1 MRTNAPLQYLAP
13 GWFSVVMGL
22 AGLALAWQA
31 SSSTLGES
39 STGVALVLGSLAL
52 VVFVVLL
59 ALSVWRA
66 VHHTKALAEDLRH
79 PVRHGF
85 VAALPVALLL
95 LVALA
100 TGLGVRGAWLSAVW
114 WLAALG
120 QLWATVWVLKRWL
133 VATPVAAAAPAATST
148 VPASLQGLIQ
158 GALVSP
164 TPPARAASPAPSV
177 PAVPPFWP
185 SVTPVLFI
193 PVVGNVVAPL
203 AGLAM
208 GYPVWSAAQLGVGLL
223 LWPVVLGLLLV
234 RRAVQGPL
242 PDRLLPTWFI
252 TVAPPSVIGGVA
264 LALQAPLP
272 VVAGL
277 WGMALF
283 FLLWAGSIAQQAVNQ
298 PFSLTF
304 WAVSFPLAS
313 FTSLT
318 FKLGLLSQSAGLQNA
333 ATLLLA
339 LTSLVVFGLTLA
351 TVRGL
356 REGSLLAPEPVA
368 PIIPVSA

>member
-1 MRTNAPLQYLAP
+1 MRIHAPLQYLAP

-22 AGLALAWQA
+22 AGLALAWEA
-31 SSSTLGES
+31 SAPTLGES
-39 STGVALVLGSLAL
+39 STGVALVVGGLAVVAMVAL
-52 VVFVVLL
+52 V

-66 VHHTKALAEDLRH
+66 TRHPKALEEDLRH
-79 PVRHGF
+79 PVRHAF

-95 LVALA
+95 IVALA
-100 TGLGVRGAWLSAVW
+100 AGLGARGAWLDVLW
-114 WLAALG
+114 WSGALG

-133 VATPVAAAAPAATST
+133 VATPVAAPVAAVSAIPA
-148 VPASLQGLIQ
+148 PLQGLIQ
-158 GALVSP
+158 GAMVSP
-164 TPPARAASPAPSV
+164 PPSTPSV
-177 PAVPPFWP
+177 VKPPPVAPPFWP

-203 AGLAM
+203 GGLAL
-208 GYPVWSAAQLGVGLL
+208 GYPVWSAAQLGIGVL

-242 PDRLLPTWFI
+242 PERLLPTWFI
-252 TVAPPSVIGGVA
+252 TVAPPSVIGLVA
-264 LALQAPLP
+264 LVLQAPLP

-283 FLLWAGSIAQQAVNQ
+283 FLLWAGSIAQQAVSQ

-304 WAVSFPLAS
+304 WAVSFPLAA

-318 FKLGLLSQSAGLQNA
+318 FKLGVWSASGGLQQA

-339 LTSLVVFGLTLA
+339 LTSLVVFGLCLA

-356 REGSLLAPEPVA
+356 REGSMLAPEPVA
-368 PIIPVSA
+368 SIVPVSA